1 MIISIAT
8 LDSDLSSKQLQLVA
22 KWVMHCESIVILLC
36 DGFILLHDL
45 HTTRKII
52 KFKSPRVILQ

>member
-22 KWVMHCESIVILLC
+22 KWVMRCESIVSRSHFLSIIIPT
-36 DGFILLHDL
+36 GQI
-45 HTTRKII
+45 HT
-52 KFKSPRVILQ
+52 